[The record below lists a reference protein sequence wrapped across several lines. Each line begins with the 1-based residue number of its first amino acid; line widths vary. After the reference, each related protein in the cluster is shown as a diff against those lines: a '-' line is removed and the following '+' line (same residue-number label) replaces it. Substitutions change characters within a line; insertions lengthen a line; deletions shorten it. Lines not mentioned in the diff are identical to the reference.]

1 MPNFL
6 FVYYGGKMAT
16 TPEEQKKSMDEWTKW
31 FKDQGQSLKDM
42 GAPTMP
48 GKLIVG
54 SSIKSIGR
62 NPVTGYSIFQA
73 DNVDTAIA
81 IAKTSPQIKDGGQI
95 AVYQAMPM

>member
-6 FVYYGGKMAT
+6 FVYYGGKMAA
-16 TPEEQKKSMDEWTKW
+16 TPAEQKKSMDEWTKW
-31 FKDQGQSLKDM
+31 FQDQGQAVKDM

-48 GKLIVG
+48 GKLVA
-54 SSIKSIGR
+54 SNSIKSIGR

-73 DNVDTAIA
+73 DDINEAIA
-81 IAKTSPQIKDGGQI
+81 IAKTSPQTKGGGQI